1 MKRKIFL
8 GSFWL
13 LLAFGTLQVIADVIS
28 WQEYYTIPVIRQS
41 GMLLRLAMRLFMW
54 PAIIFAE
61 VLIYWLI
68 RRRNRYHALSW
79 AHAGILIAAFL
90 ILAFASAFLIPH
102 RGIRDTESRIDDRIY
117 RQELQYFFWAMVAIA
132 HIAFLAVLANCA
144 RKDEPVTSPAGTE
157 NLLDDIE
164 I

>member
-1 MKRKIFL
+1 MLF
-8 GSFWL
+8 
-13 LLAFGTLQVIADVIS
+13 AFGTIQVIADVVS
-28 WQEYYTIPVIRQS
+28 WREYYAIPMIRQS
-41 GMLLRLAMRLFMW
+41 GMLPRIAMRLFMW
-54 PAIIFAE
+54 PAIILAE
-61 VLIYWLI
+61 AAVYWFI

-90 ILAFASAFLIPH
+90 ILAAVSAFLIPH
-102 RGIRDTESRIDDRIY
+102 YGIRNTESRVDDRIY

-144 RKDEPVTSPAGTE
+144 RKEEPALNAAGSE